1 MVGGVFFLIFTS
13 LPILL
18 DINKSMNLDI
28 IIKHGRQSDVGSA
41 AYHNENR
48 QHCLFWGQN
57 EIIPND
63 PTMNIKAFTAVFIMK
78 FKGNDH
84 IL

>member
-1 MVGGVFFLIFTS
+1 MACFFLIFTS

-41 AYHNENR
+41 AHHNEYR

-57 EIIPND
+57 ETIPND
-63 PTMNIKAFTAVFIMK
+63 LAMNIKTYTAV
-78 FKGNDH
+78 
-84 IL
+84 L